1 MEIEQYWERL
11 PECFYDYMELDRK
24 PEWRTE
30 GNAREWDYGAYS
42 YQSALLKAFYRDLEK
57 AAEYRCPE
65 ASIDELFWKW
75 GKGGSH
81 WHFSIKMNVARQ
93 WQPNMSEYQVWA
105 IAWNTCVEVMYLMA
119 PFFLVTTRIRKR
131 AYDMA
136 YPNTRRMTDDGVYH
150 WFDTY
155 SRNYE
160 AITFNPPDYQI
171 NKPWTIELRMAESFP
186 LIAAAGQRILSYLV
200 RMCIQRG
207 FSPRLLYREK
217 IKNLSFDIIKYRAN
231 VYKALENTGEIA
243 FERPMPY
250 PFTRQLFSNGLE
262 FLKHLC
268 YSFLVYLSP
277 AERYGTWFARVLWFF
292 YHEGIPRKE
301 GKNLWW
307 CYLLEDFQWNT
318 VPEMPAD
325 GSLPPRV

>member
-1 MEIEQYWERL
+1 
-11 PECFYDYMELDRK
+11 
-24 PEWRTE
+24 
-30 GNAREWDYGAYS
+30 
-42 YQSALLKAFYRDLEK
+42 
-57 AAEYRCPE
+57 
-65 ASIDELFWKW
+65 
-75 GKGGSH
+75 
-81 WHFSIKMNVARQ
+81 
-93 WQPNMSEYQVWA
+93 
-105 IAWNTCVEVMYLMA
+105 MYLMA